1 MDYAFV
7 PGVTRWEQAIR
18 EMLRAAE
25 TPTGFPSSAQ
35 NRSRTSSRYLR
46 REGFSADDLIIASHA
61 TNEGILFMDL
71 DAVTSGEPA
80 TYEILEQ
87 VDASGTIEIPAGV
100 RKATTRVH
108 IKG

>member
-1 MDYAFV
+1 VRCSEPPNTNGV
-7 PGVTRWEQAIR
+7 PLVGSESI
-18 EMLRAAE
+18 ED
-25 TPTGFPSSAQ
+25 FF
-35 NRSRTSSRYLR
+35 RYLR